1 MPPLKKRNKS
11 RMYVDIALCIRLDQ
25 FRKQWELMFGEPIS
39 EIEMT
44 KIFGEFGKI
53 DMNLIKRYKGGGNGV

>member
-1 MPPLKKRNKS
+1 MPPQKKRNKKKIE
-11 RMYVDIALCIRLDQ
+11 VDITLCIKLDQ
-25 FRKQWELMFGEPIS
+25 FRKQWESMFEEPIS

-53 DMNLIKRYKGGGNGV
+53 DLNQVKRYKGGNNGV

>member
-1 MPPLKKRNKS
+1 MPPIKTRNRKRL
-11 RMYVDIALCIRLDQ
+11 YVDIAFSIRLDQ
-25 FRKQWELMFGEPIS
+25 FRRQWEALFEEPIS

-53 DMNLIKRYKGGGNGV
+53 DLKEVRKYGKQL

>member
-1 MPPLKKRNKS
+1 MARQKTRDKKRID
-11 RMYVDIALCIRLDQ
+11 VDITLCIRLDQ
-25 FRKQWELMFGEPIS
+25 FRKQWENLFGEPIS

-53 DMNLIKRYKGGGNGV
+53 DLKVAREMKENGL